1 MKNFNDEAISIAKW
15 INGSDKLDNFT
26 NTQPRK
32 RLFLHLPGSF
42 LRQLFAHGKKAHKP
56 KPSQI
61 TEKSDGRAVKLWESQ
76 DYPLWDLKEIAKE
89 GNIQNYQ
96 ITYVQPLGKIEEQS
110 KNISANRKTNSSHR
124 YVLLPKKTKDAELP
138 LESYRPNRATD
149 SRMRVSKL

>member
-15 INGSDKLDNFT
+15 INGSDKLDHFT

-42 LRQLFAHGKKAHKP
+42 LRQLFAHEKKAHKP
-56 KPSQI
+56 NPSKT

-76 DYPLWDLKEIAKE
+76 DYPLWELKEIAKE

-110 KNISANRKTNSSHR
+110 KNISINRKTNSSHS
-124 YVLLPKKTKDAELP
+124 YILLPKKPKISPPPPEH
-138 LESYRPNRATD
+138 YRPNRATD